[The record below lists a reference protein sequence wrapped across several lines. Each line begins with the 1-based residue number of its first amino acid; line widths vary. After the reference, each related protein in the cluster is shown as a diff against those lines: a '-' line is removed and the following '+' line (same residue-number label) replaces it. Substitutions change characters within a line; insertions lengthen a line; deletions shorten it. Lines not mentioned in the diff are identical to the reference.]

1 MEILLKDLIDNK
13 KVDSVK
19 IYYRSI
25 KNFKKEEPK
34 IRNFFKFIKE
44 KISKN
49 DHAYI
54 IPYVQQYNMSYIWT
68 ETNVT
73 CNFHYLKKK
82 KKENKSKKKVHICN
96 KWTQ

>member
-44 KISKN
+44 KINNKLYKQIDDKLKN
-49 DHAYI
+49 
-54 IPYVQQYNMSYIWT
+54 
-68 ETNVT
+68 
-73 CNFHYLKKK
+73 KK
-82 KKENKSKKKVHICN
+82 
-96 KWTQ
+96 

>member
-44 KISKN
+44 KIN
-49 DHAYI
+49 
-54 IPYVQQYNMSYIWT
+54 
-68 ETNVT
+68 
-73 CNFHYLKKK
+73 
-82 KKENKSKKKVHICN
+82 NKLYK
-96 KWTQ
+96 